1 MAHLIQPMRRQLL
14 RLAGALLCSPVLA
27 RAADGALPDAVHK
40 RILATLDAPLP
51 KVLNVH
57 HLALIRRFNIGWS
70 PVESGA
76 PMLNPA
82 YPLGKGDTL
91 ALAMQAIA
99 SKDAALAAQRLMEA
113 SLLLPHYVQ
122 MADLKPG
129 SYANG
134 KAPFTLTSRHLA
146 LLRQQSWMTL
156 EMLGM
161 GAEDYLAEGSAHP
174 VRRRQAPVWRLH
186 KLPSGNGTGAGLARA
201 PASGRQPVHHA
212 RAENGTESAAPA
224 DHASAASVRAGSG
237 VEAQYGLKRSRL
249 PVEYVRHSPTKYYSN
264 G

>member
-1 MAHLIQPMRRQLL
+1 MLQPLRRQLL

-27 RAADGALPDAVHK
+27 RAANNGLPRAVRQ
-40 RILATLDAPLP
+40 RIVATLDAPLP

-57 HLALIRRFNIGWS
+57 HLALIRRFHIGWS

-82 YPLGKGDTL
+82 HPLGKGDTVE
-91 ALAMQAIA
+91 LAMQAIA

-113 SLLLPHYVQ
+113 ALLLPHFVQ

-134 KAPFTLTSRHLA
+134 KTPFTLTARHLI
-146 LLRQQSWMTL
+146 LLRQQSWMPL

-161 GAEDYLAEGSAHP
+161 GAQDYLAEGYWPTPSVDGKRPYGDFTNYPVEMAQALGLP
-174 VRRRQAPVWRLH
+174 VRKQANGSLTIPPALRAELQTLH
-186 KLPSGNGTGAGLARA
+186 QQTMPALQVFVREAGLR
-201 PASGRQPVHHA
+201 RNTV
-212 RAENGTESAAPA
+212 
-224 DHASAASVRAGSG
+224 
-237 VEAQYGLKRSRL
+237 
-249 PVEYVRHSPTKYYSN
+249 
-264 G
+264 

>member
-1 MAHLIQPMRRQLL
+1 MMRRQLL

-27 RAADGALPDAVHK
+27 RAADAALPGAVRQ
-40 RILATLDAPLP
+40 RILDTLDAPLP

-57 HLALIRRFNIGWS
+57 HLALIRRFSIGWS

-91 ALAMQAIA
+91 TQAMQAIA

-113 SLLLPHYVQ
+113 SLLLPHFVQ

-134 KAPFTLTSRHLA
+134 TAPFTLTAQHVT

-161 GAEDYLAEGSAHP
+161 AAEDYLAEGYWPTPSVDGKRPYGDFTNYTVEMAQALGLP
-174 VRRRQAPVWRLH
+174 VRQQANGNLAITPELKAKLKTLHQQTMAALQVFVRQAELRRNTV
-186 KLPSGNGTGAGLARA
+186 
-201 PASGRQPVHHA
+201 
-212 RAENGTESAAPA
+212 
-224 DHASAASVRAGSG
+224 
-237 VEAQYGLKRSRL
+237 
-249 PVEYVRHSPTKYYSN
+249 
-264 G
+264 

>member
-27 RAADGALPDAVHK
+27 HAADDGLPRAVHQ

-51 KVLNVH
+51 KILNVQ

-113 SLLLPHYVQ
+113 SLLLPHFVQ

-134 KAPFTLTSRHLA
+134 KAPFTLTARHLT
-146 LLRQQSWMTL
+146 LLRHQSWMTL

-161 GAEDYLAEGSAHP
+161 GAEDYLAEGYWPTPSVDGKRPYGDFTNYPVEMAQALGLP
-174 VRRRQAPVWRLH
+174 VRQQADGSLAITPALRTEMKALH
-186 KLPSGNGTGAGLARA
+186 QQTMPALQVFVREAGLR
-201 PASGRQPVHHA
+201 RNTV
-212 RAENGTESAAPA
+212 
-224 DHASAASVRAGSG
+224 
-237 VEAQYGLKRSRL
+237 
-249 PVEYVRHSPTKYYSN
+249 
-264 G
+264 

>member
-1 MAHLIQPMRRQLL
+1 MQRLSQPLRRQLL
-14 RLAGALLCSPVLA
+14 RVAGVLLCSPVLA
-27 RAADGALPDAVHK
+27 RAADNDLPRAVRQ
-40 RILATLDAPLP
+40 RIVATLDAPLP
-51 KVLNVH
+51 KVLNVQ

-113 SLLLPHYVQ
+113 SQLLPHFMQ

-129 SYANG
+129 SYAYG
-134 KAPFTLTSRHLA
+134 KAPFIFTTRHLQ
-146 LLRQQSWMTL
+146 LLRKQSWLSL

-161 GAEDYLAEGSAHP
+161 GAEDYLAEGYWPTPSVDGKRPYGDFTNYPVEMAQALGLP
-174 VRRRQAPVWRLH
+174 VREQANGSLSITPALQAELKTLH
-186 KLPSGNGTGAGLARA
+186 QQTMPALQVFVREAGLR
-201 PASGRQPVHHA
+201 RNTV
-212 RAENGTESAAPA
+212 
-224 DHASAASVRAGSG
+224 
-237 VEAQYGLKRSRL
+237 
-249 PVEYVRHSPTKYYSN
+249 
-264 G
+264 

>member
-1 MAHLIQPMRRQLL
+1 MQRLSQPLRRQLL
-14 RLAGALLCSPVLA
+14 RVAGILLCSPVLA
-27 RAADGALPDAVHK
+27 RAADNDLPRAVRQ
-40 RILATLDAPLP
+40 RIVATLDAPLP

-113 SLLLPHYVQ
+113 SQLLPHFMQ

-129 SYANG
+129 SYAYG
-134 KAPFTLTSRHLA
+134 KAPFMFTTRHLQ
-146 LLRQQSWMTL
+146 LLRKQSWLSL

-161 GAEDYLAEGSAHP
+161 GAEDYLAEGYWPTPSVDGKRPYGDFTNYPVEMAQALGLP
-174 VRRRQAPVWRLH
+174 VREQANGSLSITPALQAELKTLH
-186 KLPSGNGTGAGLARA
+186 QQTMPALQVFVREAGLR
-201 PASGRQPVHHA
+201 RNTV
-212 RAENGTESAAPA
+212 
-224 DHASAASVRAGSG
+224 
-237 VEAQYGLKRSRL
+237 
-249 PVEYVRHSPTKYYSN
+249 
-264 G
+264 

>member
-1 MAHLIQPMRRQLL
+1 MSHLIQPMRRQLL
-14 RLAGALLCSPVLA
+14 HLAGALLCSPVLV
-27 RAADGALPDAVHK
+27 RAADDGLPVAVRQ
-40 RILATLDAPLP
+40 RIVSTLDSPLP
-51 KVLNVH
+51 KILNVH

-113 SLLLPHYVQ
+113 SLLLPHFVQ

-134 KAPFTLTSRHLA
+134 KTPFALTARHLT

-161 GAEDYLAEGSAHP
+161 GAEDYLGEGYWPTPSVDGKRPYGDFTNYPVEMAQSLGLP
-174 VRRRQAPVWRLH
+174 VRQQADGSLSITPTLQAELKTLHRQTMPALQVFVRE
-186 KLPSGNGTGAGLARA
+186 AGLR
-201 PASGRQPVHHA
+201 RNTV
-212 RAENGTESAAPA
+212 
-224 DHASAASVRAGSG
+224 
-237 VEAQYGLKRSRL
+237 
-249 PVEYVRHSPTKYYSN
+249 
-264 G
+264 

>member
-1 MAHLIQPMRRQLL
+1 MMSRLIQPMRRQLL
-14 RLAGALLCSPVLA
+14 RLAGALLCSPMLA
-27 RAADGALPDAVHK
+27 RAADDGLPVAVRQ
-40 RILATLDAPLP
+40 RILSTLDSPLP

-113 SLLLPHYVQ
+113 SQMLPHFVH

-134 KAPFTLTSRHLA
+134 KAPFVLTGQHVT
-146 LLRQQSWMTL
+146 LLRQQSWMSL

-161 GAEDYLAEGSAHP
+161 GAAEDYLAEGYWPTPSVDGKRPYGDFTNYPVEMAQALGLP
-174 VRRRQAPVWRLH
+174 VRQQADGSLAITPALRTELKVLHQQTMPALQVFVRQA
-186 KLPSGNGTGAGLARA
+186 GLR
-201 PASGRQPVHHA
+201 R
-212 RAENGTESAAPA
+212 NT
-224 DHASAASVRAGSG
+224 
-237 VEAQYGLKRSRL
+237 L
-249 PVEYVRHSPTKYYSN
+249 
-264 G
+264 

>member
-1 MAHLIQPMRRQLL
+1 MEHVLQPLRRQLL

-27 RAADGALPDAVHK
+27 RAANNGLPRAVRQ
-40 RILATLDAPLP
+40 RIVATLDAPLP

-57 HLALIRRFNIGWS
+57 HLALIRRFHIGWS

-82 YPLGKGDTL
+82 HPLGKGDTVE
-91 ALAMQAIA
+91 LAMQAIA

-113 SLLLPHYVQ
+113 ALLLPHFVQ

-134 KAPFTLTSRHLA
+134 KTPFTLTARHLI
-146 LLRQQSWMTL
+146 LLRQQSWMPL

-161 GAEDYLAEGSAHP
+161 GAQDYLAEGYWPTPSVDGKRPYGDFTNYPVEMAQALGLP
-174 VRRRQAPVWRLH
+174 VRKQANGSLTIPPALRAELQTLH
-186 KLPSGNGTGAGLARA
+186 HQTMPALQVLVREAGLR
-201 PASGRQPVHHA
+201 RNTV
-212 RAENGTESAAPA
+212 
-224 DHASAASVRAGSG
+224 
-237 VEAQYGLKRSRL
+237 
-249 PVEYVRHSPTKYYSN
+249 
-264 G
+264 

>member
-1 MAHLIQPMRRQLL
+1 MEHVLQPLRRQLL

-27 RAADGALPDAVHK
+27 RAADNGLPRAVRQ
-40 RILATLDAPLP
+40 RIVATLDAPLP

-57 HLALIRRFNIGWS
+57 HLALIRRFHIGWS

-82 YPLGKGDTL
+82 HPLGKGDTVE
-91 ALAMQAIA
+91 LAMQAIA

-113 SLLLPHYVQ
+113 ALLLPHFVQ

-134 KAPFTLTSRHLA
+134 KTPFTLTARHLI
-146 LLRQQSWMTL
+146 LLRQQSWMPL

-161 GAEDYLAEGSAHP
+161 GAQDYLAEGYWPTPSVDGKRPYGDFTNYPVEMAQALGLP
-174 VRRRQAPVWRLH
+174 VRKQANGSLTIPPALRAELQTLH
-186 KLPSGNGTGAGLARA
+186 QQTMPALQVLVREAGLR
-201 PASGRQPVHHA
+201 RNTV
-212 RAENGTESAAPA
+212 
-224 DHASAASVRAGSG
+224 
-237 VEAQYGLKRSRL
+237 
-249 PVEYVRHSPTKYYSN
+249 
-264 G
+264 

>member
-1 MAHLIQPMRRQLL
+1 MAHLLQPLRRQLL
-14 RLAGALLCSPVLA
+14 RLAGVLLCSPLLA
-27 RAADGALPDAVHK
+27 RAADNDLPRAVRQ
-40 RILATLDAPLP
+40 RIVATLDAPPP

-99 SKDAALAAQRLMEA
+99 GKDAALAAQRLMEA
-113 SLLLPHYVQ
+113 ALLLPHFVQ
-122 MADLKPG
+122 MADLKAG

-134 KAPFTLTSRHLA
+134 KTPFTLTARHLI
-146 LLRQQSWMTL
+146 LLRQQSWMSV

-161 GAEDYLAEGSAHP
+161 GAEDYLAEGYWPTPSVDGKRPYGEFTNYPVEMAQALDLP
-174 VRRRQAPVWRLH
+174 VRQQANGSLSITPALRDELKVLH
-186 KLPSGNGTGAGLARA
+186 QQTMPALQVFVREAGLR
-201 PASGRQPVHHA
+201 RNTV
-212 RAENGTESAAPA
+212 
-224 DHASAASVRAGSG
+224 
-237 VEAQYGLKRSRL
+237 
-249 PVEYVRHSPTKYYSN
+249 
-264 G
+264 

>member
-1 MAHLIQPMRRQLL
+1 MEHVLQPLRRQLL

-27 RAADGALPDAVHK
+27 RAANNGLPRAVRQ
-40 RILATLDAPLP
+40 RIVATLDAPLP

-57 HLALIRRFNIGWS
+57 HLALIRRFHIGWS

-82 YPLGKGDTL
+82 HPLGKGDTVE
-91 ALAMQAIA
+91 LAMQAIT

-113 SLLLPHYVQ
+113 ALLLPHFVQ

-134 KAPFTLTSRHLA
+134 KTPFTLTARHLI
-146 LLRQQSWMTL
+146 LLRQQSWMPL

-161 GAEDYLAEGSAHP
+161 GAQDYLAEGYWPTPSVDGKRPYGDFTNYPVEMAQALGLP
-174 VRRRQAPVWRLH
+174 VRKQANGSLTIPPALRAELQTLH
-186 KLPSGNGTGAGLARA
+186 QQTMPALQVLVREAGLR
-201 PASGRQPVHHA
+201 RNTV
-212 RAENGTESAAPA
+212 
-224 DHASAASVRAGSG
+224 
-237 VEAQYGLKRSRL
+237 
-249 PVEYVRHSPTKYYSN
+249 
-264 G
+264 

>member
-1 MAHLIQPMRRQLL
+1 MMRRQLL

-27 RAADGALPDAVHK
+27 RAADAALPGAVRQ
-40 RILATLDAPLP
+40 RILDTLDAPLP

-57 HLALIRRFNIGWS
+57 HLALIRRFSIGWS

-113 SLLLPHYVQ
+113 SLLLPHFVQ

-134 KAPFTLTSRHLA
+134 TAPFTLTAQHVT

-161 GAEDYLAEGSAHP
+161 AAEDYLAEGYWPTPSVDGKRPYGDFTNYTVEMAQALGLP
-174 VRRRQAPVWRLH
+174 VRQQANGNLAITPELKAKLKTLHQQTMAALQVFVRQAELRRNTL
-186 KLPSGNGTGAGLARA
+186 
-201 PASGRQPVHHA
+201 
-212 RAENGTESAAPA
+212 
-224 DHASAASVRAGSG
+224 
-237 VEAQYGLKRSRL
+237 
-249 PVEYVRHSPTKYYSN
+249 
-264 G
+264 

>member
-1 MAHLIQPMRRQLL
+1 MEHVLQPLRRQLL

-27 RAADGALPDAVHK
+27 RAADNGLPRAVRQ
-40 RILATLDAPLP
+40 RIVATLDAPLP

-57 HLALIRRFNIGWS
+57 HLALIRRFHIGWS

-82 YPLGKGDTL
+82 HPLGKGDTVE
-91 ALAMQAIA
+91 LAMQAIA

-113 SLLLPHYVQ
+113 ALLLPHFVQ

-134 KAPFTLTSRHLA
+134 KTPFTLTARHLI
-146 LLRQQSWMTL
+146 LLRQQSWMPL

-161 GAEDYLAEGSAHP
+161 GAQDYLAEGYWPTPSVDGKRPYGDFTNYPVEMAQALGLP
-174 VRRRQAPVWRLH
+174 VRKQANGSLTIPPALRAELQTLH
-186 KLPSGNGTGAGLARA
+186 HQTMPALQVFVREAGLR
-201 PASGRQPVHHA
+201 RNTV
-212 RAENGTESAAPA
+212 
-224 DHASAASVRAGSG
+224 
-237 VEAQYGLKRSRL
+237 
-249 PVEYVRHSPTKYYSN
+249 
-264 G
+264 

>member
-1 MAHLIQPMRRQLL
+1 MQGLVQPLRRQLL
-14 RLAGALLCSPVLA
+14 RLGGALLCSPVLA
-27 RAADGALPDAVHK
+27 CAADGDLPRAVRQ
-40 RILATLDAPLP
+40 RILSTLDAPLP

-91 ALAMQAIA
+91 QLAMQAIA
-99 SKDAALAAQRLMEA
+99 GKDTALAAQRLMEA
-113 SLLLPHYVQ
+113 SLLLPHFVQ

-134 KAPFTLTSRHLA
+134 KTPFTLTARHLT
-146 LLRQQSWMTL
+146 LLRQQSWIPQ

-161 GAEDYLAEGSAHP
+161 AAEDYLAEGCWPTPSVDGKRPYGDFTNYPVEMAQALGLP
-174 VRRRQAPVWRLH
+174 VRQQANGNLVITPELRTELKALHQQTMPALQVFLREARLRRNTL
-186 KLPSGNGTGAGLARA
+186 
-201 PASGRQPVHHA
+201 
-212 RAENGTESAAPA
+212 
-224 DHASAASVRAGSG
+224 
-237 VEAQYGLKRSRL
+237 
-249 PVEYVRHSPTKYYSN
+249 
-264 G
+264 

>member
-1 MAHLIQPMRRQLL
+1 MARLIQPMRRQLL

-27 RAADGALPDAVHK
+27 RAADGGLPDAVRQ

-51 KVLNVH
+51 KVLNVQ

-113 SLLLPHYVQ
+113 SLLLPHFVQ

-134 KAPFTLTSRHLA
+134 TAPFTLTARHVS
-146 LLRQQSWMTL
+146 LLRQQSWMPQ
-156 EMLGM
+156 EMLAM
-161 GAEDYLAEGSAHP
+161 GAEDYLAEGYWPTPSVDGKRPYGDFTNYPVEMAQALGLP
-174 VRRRQAPVWRLH
+174 VRKQADGSLAIAPKLQTELKALHRQTMPALQVFVRQA
-186 KLPSGNGTGAGLARA
+186 GLR
-201 PASGRQPVHHA
+201 RNTV
-212 RAENGTESAAPA
+212 
-224 DHASAASVRAGSG
+224 
-237 VEAQYGLKRSRL
+237 
-249 PVEYVRHSPTKYYSN
+249 
-264 G
+264 

>member
-1 MAHLIQPMRRQLL
+1 MLQPLRRQLL

-27 RAADGALPDAVHK
+27 RAANNGLPRAVRQ
-40 RILATLDAPLP
+40 RIVATLDAPLP

-57 HLALIRRFNIGWS
+57 HLALIRRFHIGWS

-82 YPLGKGDTL
+82 HPLGKGDTVEL
-91 ALAMQAIA
+91 ATQAIA

-113 SLLLPHYVQ
+113 ALLLPHFVQ

-134 KAPFTLTSRHLA
+134 KTPFTLTARHLI
-146 LLRQQSWMTL
+146 LLRQQSWMPL

-161 GAEDYLAEGSAHP
+161 GAQDYLAEGYWPTPSVDGKRPYGDFTNYPVEMAQALGLP
-174 VRRRQAPVWRLH
+174 VRKQANGSLTIPPALRAELQTLH
-186 KLPSGNGTGAGLARA
+186 HQTMPALQVLVREAGLR
-201 PASGRQPVHHA
+201 RNTV
-212 RAENGTESAAPA
+212 
-224 DHASAASVRAGSG
+224 
-237 VEAQYGLKRSRL
+237 
-249 PVEYVRHSPTKYYSN
+249 
-264 G
+264 

>member
-1 MAHLIQPMRRQLL
+1 MMARLIQPMRRQLL
-14 RLAGALLCSPVLA
+14 RLTGALLCSPVLA
-27 RAADGALPDAVHK
+27 RAADGGLPDAVRQ

-113 SLLLPHYVQ
+113 SLLLPHFVQ

-134 KAPFTLTSRHLA
+134 KAPFTLTARHLT

-161 GAEDYLAEGSAHP
+161 GAEDYLAEGYWPTPSVDGKRPYGDFTNYPVEMAQALGLP
-174 VRRRQAPVWRLH
+174 VRQQADGSLAITPALRTELKALH
-186 KLPSGNGTGAGLARA
+186 QQTMAALQVFVREAGLR
-201 PASGRQPVHHA
+201 R
-212 RAENGTESAAPA
+212 NT
-224 DHASAASVRAGSG
+224 
-237 VEAQYGLKRSRL
+237 L
-249 PVEYVRHSPTKYYSN
+249 
-264 G
+264 

>member
-1 MAHLIQPMRRQLL
+1 MEHVLQPLRRQLL

-27 RAADGALPDAVHK
+27 RAANNGLPRAVRQ
-40 RILATLDAPLP
+40 RIVATLDAPLP

-57 HLALIRRFNIGWS
+57 HLALIRRFHIGWS

-82 YPLGKGDTL
+82 HPLGKGDTVEL
-91 ALAMQAIA
+91 ATQAIA

-113 SLLLPHYVQ
+113 ALLLPHFVQ

-134 KAPFTLTSRHLA
+134 KTPFTLTARHLI
-146 LLRQQSWMTL
+146 LLRQQSWMPL

-161 GAEDYLAEGSAHP
+161 GAQDYLAEGYWPTPSVDGKRPYGDFTNYPVEMAQALGLP
-174 VRRRQAPVWRLH
+174 VRKQANGSLTIPPALRAELQTLH
-186 KLPSGNGTGAGLARA
+186 HQTMPALQVLVREAGLR
-201 PASGRQPVHHA
+201 RNTV
-212 RAENGTESAAPA
+212 
-224 DHASAASVRAGSG
+224 
-237 VEAQYGLKRSRL
+237 
-249 PVEYVRHSPTKYYSN
+249 
-264 G
+264 